1 MINSR
6 KALSLVPAMALVL
19 ALAGCGATTPGAD
32 KNPVESD
39 DKSPLAEYMGEGF
52 SSGGGGMMRVSR
64 AGGGGESTEEQLAKQ
79 RKMEDATAACMKTAG
94 FEYVAVPPEANPKS
108 KFNDAFNLP
117 PDKFAEQ
124 YGYGISTIDWGQP
137 ADDGAETDPNAKI
150 RKALSPNAQKAYD
163 KALNGELATSGGMV
177 KAVPADGKR
186 PQAKDMG
193 CRGKAAEEVYGSGDD
208 KLADFSKF
216 ESLFKDLEALRK
228 RVDSDQ
234 RVVDATSAWTDCMAD
249 AGHAGF
255 KKVEDARNQVSSKLD
270 ELTGAQKNKPAKGG
284 PSVVIGAPSLD
295 KVDAAKLADLRKFE
309 IELAKADQGCKA
321 KTYDAPYKQ
330 ASTEHEK
337 EFVAQH
343 KTELEQYRDAMAER

>member
-1 MINSR
+1 MKNSR
-6 KALSLVPAMALVL
+6 KALSLVAVL
-19 ALAGCGATTPGAD
+19 ALAGCGATSPGAD

-52 SSGGGGMMRVSR
+52 SNGGGMMRVTR
-64 AGGGGESTEEQLAKQ
+64 AGGGGSDEEQLAKQ
-79 RKMEDATAACMKTAG
+79 RKMEDSIAACMKTAG
-94 FEYVAVPPEANPKS
+94 FQYVAVPPESNEKS

-124 YGYGISTIDWGQP
+124 YGYGISTIDWGKP
-137 ADDGAETDPNAKI
+137 AGDDEETDPNAKI

-163 KALNGELATSGGMV
+163 KALNGEMATSGGMV
-177 KAVPADGKR
+177 KGVKPGER
-186 PQAKDMG
+186 PSAQDMG
-193 CRGKAAEEVYGSGDD
+193 CRGKAGEEVFGSDD
-208 KLADFSKF
+208 KMADFSKF
-216 ESLFKDLEALRK
+216 DSLFKDLEALRK

-249 AGHAGF
+249 AGHAGL
-255 KKVEDARNQVSSKLD
+255 KKIEDARNQVSTKLN
-270 ELTGAQKNKPAKGG
+270 ELTGTKDQPTKGDG
-284 PSVVIGAPSLD
+284 PSVAIGIPSLD

-321 KTYDAPYKQ
+321 KTYDASYKQ
-330 ASTEHEK
+330 ASNEHEK

-343 KTELEQYRDAMAER
+343 KTELEQYRDTMAER

>member
-1 MINSR
+1 MKNSR
-6 KALSLVPAMALVL
+6 KALSLVPVMALAL
-19 ALAGCGATTPGAD
+19 ALAGCGAVNSPGAD
-32 KNPVESD
+32 KTPVESD

-52 SSGGGGMMRVSR
+52 SNGGGMMRVTR
-64 AGGGGESTEEQLAKQ
+64 AGGGGDSDEEQLAKQ
-79 RKMEDATAACMKTAG
+79 RKMEDSIAACMKTAG
-94 FEYVAVPPEANPKS
+94 FEYVAVPPESTEKS

-124 YGYGISTIDWGQP
+124 YGYGISTIDWGKP
-137 ADDGAETDPNAKI
+137 DGEETDPNAKI

-163 KALNGELATSGGMV
+163 KALNGEMATSGGMV
-177 KAVPADGKR
+177 KAIKPGER
-186 PQAKDMG
+186 PSAQDMG
-193 CRGKAAEEVYGSGDD
+193 CRGKAGEEVFGSSDD
-208 KLADFSKF
+208 KMADFSKF

-234 RVVDATSAWTDCMAD
+234 RVVDATAAWTDCMAD

-255 KKVEDARNQVSSKLD
+255 KKIDDARNQVTTKLN
-270 ELTGAQKNKPAKGG
+270 ELTGTKDQPTKGG
-284 PSVVIGAPSLD
+284 PAVAIGVPSLD

-321 KTYDAPYKQ
+321 KTYDAEYKE

-343 KTELEQYRDAMAER
+343 KTELEQYRDTMAER